1 MNNIRKSDDEDNYAD
16 WMMVFEEN
24 ASKQNGFNEDE
35 DLDRDLMDE
44 LYDENLLVDD
54 ALREYLE
61 RKSDWLIFVFWS
73 NWRG

>member
-61 RKSDWLIFVFWS
+61 RKYMQWQDEQIEED
-73 NWRG
+73 

>member
-61 RKSDWLIFVFWS
+61 RKSD
-73 NWRG
+73 

>member
-44 LYDENLLVDD
+44 LYDENFLVND

-61 RKSDWLIFVFWS
+61 RKSD
-73 NWRG
+73 

>member
-44 LYDENLLVDD
+44 LYDDNLLVDD

-61 RKSDWLIFVFWS
+61 RKSD
-73 NWRG
+73 

>member
-44 LYDENLLVDD
+44 LYDENLLVND

-61 RKSDWLIFVFWS
+61 RKSD
-73 NWRG
+73 

>member
-24 ASKQNGFNEDE
+24 ASKENGFNEDE

-61 RKSDWLIFVFWS
+61 RKSD
-73 NWRG
+73 